1 LRKSVDEIK
10 RQRNSQREQG
20 YTSWR
25 QVSVNVF
32 VCGSALHKKCLFV
45 WAKKT
50 DQLKEHW
57 SGKNNSLTS
66 LTTQSYTFLIFLQDA
81 IMNETEKTG
90 VKALICPI

>member
-1 LRKSVDEIK
+1 MPFSL
-10 RQRNSQREQG
+10 G
-20 YTSWR
+20 
-25 QVSVNVF
+25 
-32 VCGSALHKKCLFV
+32 
-45 WAKKT
+45 KKT
-50 DQLKEHW
+50 DQLKKHW